1 MNFSVNYFYEK
12 NFFRVTNDLIFS
24 MKGLM
29 AEDDIMNDIFLAPQN
44 INGCFYIP
52 YHVDDTVIWKM
63 FYQE

>member
-1 MNFSVNYFYEK
+1 
-12 NFFRVTNDLIFS
+12 

-29 AEDDIMNDIFLAPQN
+29 AEDDIVNDIFLAPQN

-52 YHVDDTVIWKM
+52 YHVDDIVKWKM